1 MIVRISICVKMADD
15 AFGDALF
22 EEFDREDAPTDRVLM
37 AKISKELLPKSYNRK
52 DNSRADIDDPED
64 KFNGTENEVGD
75 NIRSEAQAGE
85 SETESDRMS
94 RHAPSSE
101 NLSRAESSQLET
113 ENILY
118 MSMMF
123 ESCKD

>member
-1 MIVRISICVKMADD
+1 MSMCVKMAGD

-37 AKISKELLPKSYNRK
+37 SKISKELLPKSYNRK

-64 KFNGTENEVGD
+64 KFNGTQNEVGD
-75 NIRSEAQAGE
+75 NIRPEAQIGDT
-85 SETESDRMS
+85 ETESDRT
-94 RHAPSSE
+94 PSSE
-101 NLSRAESSQLET
+101 NLNRAELSHLEI

-118 MSMMF
+118 MSMLF
-123 ESCKD
+123 ESCKDWKFH